1 MRPPE
6 RIRLV
11 LSGGSL
17 DTANLG
23 VCALG
28 LAVAGRLLRWS
39 PRLHLTHLD
48 HSRGLRR
55 HAIDSNGSVQ
65 FIDLCG
71 ARLTRRLYQ
80 PEALGRVRLAA
91 RLGGLRNPAAQRILS
106 ADALL
111 DISGGDSF
119 TDLYGLWR
127 FRAVTMPKLIALENN
142 IPLILLPQTYG
153 PFNAP
158 KSRHIAQRI
167 VCGAAMAWARDGRSF
182 EVLRDLLGD
191 AFDPGRHRLGVD
203 VAFALKAHDPGDRL
217 SLDLRGR
224 LSTDNSERPVGVNI
238 SGLMYHD
245 PERTRN
251 HYGFVADY
259 RELITYLLTGLL
271 ERTDAPILLVPH
283 VLTPAGNYESDPEAC
298 RLARETLPLGL
309 RKQVHLVPPDFDA
322 SEMKW
327 IISRCQWF
335 NGTRMHATIAGLSTG
350 VPTTAIA
357 YSPKTQGVFETCGL
371 GHAVVDPRECDT
383 DTCVERLLE
392 LFDLRDELASTVADH
407 LPGVK
412 AQADRQI
419 NEIVERVVA
428 MNTQRT
434 KMTAD

>member
-1 MRPPE
+1 ME
-6 RIRLV
+6 VVIA
-11 LSGGSL
+11 GAAF
-17 DTANLG
+17 DTGNLG
-23 VCALG
+23 VSALG
-28 LAVAGRLLRWS
+28 FSIVQALRRS
-39 PRLHLTHLD
+39 GPKRQVTIFD
-48 HSRGLRR
+48 HGRGLRR
-55 HAIDSNGSVQ
+55 DAIGSNGLTQDVD
-65 FIDLCG
+65 FCG
-71 ARLTRRLYQ
+71 ANLTRRLHQ
-80 PEALGRVRLAA
+80 PEAFGRIRLAA
-91 RLGGLRNPAAQRILS
+91 RLGGLRNPAARRILA

-203 VAFALKAHDPGDRL
+203 VAFALEPSDPGDRL

-298 RLARETLPLGL
+298 RLARETLPVGL

-371 GHAVVDPRECDT
+371 GHAVVDPREYDT

-392 LFDLRDELASTVADH
+392 LFDRRDELASTLADH

-412 AQADRQI
+412 AQADRQMD
-419 NEIVERVVA
+419 EIVQFIESSRKEAV
-428 MNTQRT
+428 
-434 KMTAD
+434 